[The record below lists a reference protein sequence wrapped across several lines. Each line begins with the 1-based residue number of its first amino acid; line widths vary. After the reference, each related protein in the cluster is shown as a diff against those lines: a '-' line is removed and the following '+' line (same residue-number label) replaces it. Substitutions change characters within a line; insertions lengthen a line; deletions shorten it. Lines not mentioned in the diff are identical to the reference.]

1 MKIQSNN
8 RGLEKSISGLL
19 LRILAYDYLYVSL
32 YCLANSFLTQNLF
45 FPTRL
50 SLTENRLPHGSLSVN
65 RYTEFEKILFTK
77 DTIDRVA

>member
-19 LRILAYDYLYVSL
+19 LRIFAYDYLYVSL

-50 SLTENRLPHGSLSVN
+50 LLTENRLLHGPRSVN
-65 RYTEFEKILFTK
+65 RYTEFGKIRFTK
-77 DTIDRVA
+77 DTKDRVA